1 LEAEKKLKIALVALL
16 IVILIGTL
24 GYGLIER
31 WSILDSLYM
40 SVITIATVGYKEVY
54 PLSFTGKVFTIFY
67 IIFGV
72 GTTLYAVGAGAQ
84 LMLEGQIR
92 NILGRRKM
100 SKKIQE
106 MKDHYIIC
114 GYGKVGQ
121 QIYDEFSSRQ
131 VLCTV
136 VERNP
141 ETVEKAIRD
150 GVLVVQG
157 DSTEDSV
164 LEEAGI
170 KRAKGLISAV
180 ASESDNVYISLSAR
194 VLNPKIFIVAR
205 AETAEAEKKLLRAGA
220 NRAISPHTLGGTRMA
235 MAALRPHV
243 VDFMSVATSSEGMD
257 IRIEEL
263 EVKESS
269 PLSNSTLRD
278 CELRQKVG
286 AIVLAIHKKD
296 GKMLSAPSAD
306 SKIEP
311 GDILIAIGKR
321 EELEKLEKL
330 VSS

>member
-1 LEAEKKLKIALVALL
+1 
-16 IVILIGTL
+16 
-24 GYGLIER
+24 
-31 WSILDSLYM
+31 M

-106 MKDHYIIC
+106 IKDHYIIC

-121 QIYDEFSSRQ
+121 QIYNEFSSRQ
-131 VLCTV
+131 VFCTV
-136 VERNP
+136 VEKDP

-150 GVLVVQG
+150 GVLVIQG

-170 KRAKGLISAV
+170 KRARGLISAV

-220 NRAISPHTLGGTRMA
+220 NKAISPHTLGGTRMA
-235 MAALRPHV
+235 MAALRPHM

-263 EVKESS
+263 EVKEGSS
-269 PLSNSTLRD
+269 LSNSTLRD

-286 AIVLAIHKKD
+286 VIVLGIHKKD
-296 GKMLSAPSAD
+296 GQMLFTPPSD

-311 GDILIAIGKR
+311 GDILIAIGKN
-321 EELEKLEKL
+321 EELEELERL

>member
-1 LEAEKKLKIALVALL
+1 MDAEKKLKIALVALL

>member
-1 LEAEKKLKIALVALL
+1 MVAEKKLKIAFVAFL
-16 IVILIGTL
+16 IVIAIGTF
-24 GYGLIER
+24 GYSLIEG
-31 WSILDSLYM
+31 WDFFDSLYF
-40 SVITIATVGYKEVY
+40 VTGIAFVGFGETHPITT
-54 PLSFTGKVFTIFY
+54 TGKVFTIFF
-67 IIFGV
+67 IFFGV
-72 GTTLYAVGAGAQ
+72 GITIFAITAGVQ
-84 LMLEGQIR
+84 LILEGQIR

-106 MKDHYIIC
+106 IKDHYIIC

-121 QIYDEFSSRQ
+121 QIYQELAGRQ
-131 VLCTV
+131 IPCTAIEKDPV
-136 VERNP
+136 
-141 ETVEKAIRD
+141 TVEKAIKD

-157 DSTEDSV
+157 DSTEDLV

-205 AETAEAEKKLLRAGA
+205 AETEGAEKKLLRAGA

-257 IRIEEL
+257 IRIEEV
-263 EVKESS
+263 EVKEGSS
-269 PLSNSTLRD
+269 LSNSTLRD

-286 AIVLAIHKKD
+286 VIVLGIHKKD
-296 GKMLSAPSAD
+296 GQMLFTPPSD

-311 GDILIAIGKR
+311 GDILIAIGKN
-321 EELEKLEKL
+321 EELEELERL

>member
-1 LEAEKKLKIALVALL
+1 MDAEKKLKIALAALL

-24 GYGLIER
+24 GYSFIER
-31 WSILDSLYM
+31 WNVLDSLYM

-54 PLSFTGKVFTIFY
+54 PLSSAGKVFTIFY

-100 SKKIQE
+100 SKKIE
-106 MKDHYIIC
+106 ELKDHYIIC

-121 QIYDEFSSRQ
+121 QIYNELSLRQ
-131 VLCTV
+131 ILCTV
-136 VERNP
+136 VEKDLQ
-141 ETVEKAIRD
+141 TVENAIKD
-150 GVLVVQG
+150 GVLVIQG

-170 KRAKGLISAV
+170 KRARGLISAV
-180 ASESDNVYISLSAR
+180 ASEADNVYISLSAR
-194 VLNPKIFIVAR
+194 VLNPKILIVAR
-205 AETAEAEKKLLRAGA
+205 AETEGAEKKLLRAGA
-220 NRAISPHTLGGTRMA
+220 NRAISPHILGGTRMA

-263 EVKESS
+263 EVKEGSAI
-269 PLSNSTLRD
+269 SNSTLKD
-278 CELRQKVG
+278 CEIRQKVG
-286 AIVLAIHKKD
+286 TIVLAIHKKD
-296 GKMLSAPSAD
+296 GKMLSAPSSD

>member
-1 LEAEKKLKIALVALL
+1 MEAEKKLKIALGALL

-24 GYGLIER
+24 GYSLIER
-31 WSILDSLYM
+31 WNVLDSLYM

-106 MKDHYIIC
+106 IKDHYIIC

-121 QIYDEFSSRQ
+121 QIYNEFSSRQ
-131 VLCTV
+131 VFCTV
-136 VERNP
+136 VEKDP

-150 GVLVVQG
+150 GVLVIQG

-170 KRAKGLISAV
+170 KRARGLISAV

-220 NRAISPHTLGGTRMA
+220 NKAISPHTLGGTRMA

-263 EVKESS
+263 EVKEGSS
-269 PLSNSTLRD
+269 LSNSTLRD

-286 AIVLAIHKKD
+286 VIVLGIHKKD
-296 GKMLSAPSAD
+296 GQMLFTPPSD

-311 GDILIAIGKR
+311 GDILIAIGKN
-321 EELEKLEKL
+321 EELEELERL

>member
-1 LEAEKKLKIALVALL
+1 MEAEKKLKIALGALL

-24 GYGLIER
+24 GYSLIER

-40 SVITIATVGYKEVY
+40 SVITIATVGYKEVC

-100 SKKIQE
+100 SKKIE
-106 MKDHYIIC
+106 ELKDHYIIC

-121 QIYDEFSSRQ
+121 QIYNELSLRQ
-131 VLCTV
+131 ILCTV
-136 VERNP
+136 VEKDLQ
-141 ETVEKAIRD
+141 TVENAIKD
-150 GVLVVQG
+150 GVLVIQG

-170 KRAKGLISAV
+170 KRARGLISAV
-180 ASESDNVYISLSAR
+180 ASEADNVYISLSAR
-194 VLNPKIFIVAR
+194 VLNPKILIVAR
-205 AETAEAEKKLLRAGA
+205 AETEGAEKKLLRAGA
-220 NRAISPHTLGGTRMA
+220 NRAISPHTLGGSRMA

-263 EVKESS
+263 EVKEGSS
-269 PLSNSTLRD
+269 ISNSTLRD
-278 CELRQKVG
+278 CEIRQKVG
-286 AIVLAIHKKD
+286 TIVLAIHKKD
-296 GKMLSAPSAD
+296 GKMLSAPSSD

-321 EELEKLEKL
+321 DELEKLEKL

>member
-1 LEAEKKLKIALVALL
+1 MEAEKKLKIALVALL

>member
-1 LEAEKKLKIALVALL
+1 MDPEKKLKIALGALL
-16 IVILIGTL
+16 IVIVIGTF
-24 GYGLIER
+24 GYSLVEG
-31 WSILDSLYM
+31 WDFLDSLYM
-40 SVITIATVGYKEVY
+40 SVITIATVGYMEVQ
-54 PLSFTGKVFTIFY
+54 PLSSTGRVFTIFF

-106 MKDHYIIC
+106 VKDHYIIC

-121 QIYDEFSSRQ
+121 QIYNEFSSRQ

-136 VERNP
+136 VEKHP
-141 ETVEKAIRD
+141 ETVEKAIKE

-205 AETAEAEKKLLRAGA
+205 AEAPEAEKKLLRAGA

-263 EVKESS
+263 EVKEGSS
-269 PLSNSTLRD
+269 LSNSTLRD

-286 AIVLAIHKKD
+286 VIVLGIHKKD
-296 GKMLSAPSAD
+296 GQMLFTPPSD

-311 GDILIAIGKR
+311 GDILIAIGKS
-321 EELEKLEKL
+321 EELERLEKL
-330 VSS
+330 TSS

>member
-1 LEAEKKLKIALVALL
+1 MEAEKKLKIALVALL

-106 MKDHYIIC
+106 IKDHYIVC

-121 QIYDEFSSRQ
+121 QIYNEFSSRQ
-131 VLCTV
+131 VFCTV
-136 VERNP
+136 VEKDP
-141 ETVEKAIRD
+141 ETVEKAIRE
-150 GVLVVQG
+150 GTLVIQG

-170 KRAKGLISAV
+170 KRARGLISAV

-243 VDFMSVATSSEGMD
+243 VDFMSVATSSEGVD

-263 EVKESS
+263 EVKEGSS
-269 PLSNSTLRD
+269 LSNSTLRD

-286 AIVLAIHKKD
+286 VIVLGIHKKD
-296 GKMLSAPSAD
+296 GQMLFTPPSD

-311 GDILIAIGKR
+311 GDILIAIGKN
-321 EELEKLEKL
+321 EELEELERL

>member
-1 LEAEKKLKIALVALL
+1 LQPDKKLKIALGALV
-16 IVILIGTL
+16 IVIGIGTL
-24 GYGLIER
+24 GYSLIEG
-31 WSILDSLYM
+31 WDILDSLYM
-40 SVITIATVGYKEVY
+40 SVITISTVGFKEAY
-54 PLSFTGKVFTIFY
+54 PLSLTGKVFTLFF

-72 GTTLYAVGAGAQ
+72 GTTLFAVGAGAQ
-84 LMLEGQIR
+84 FMLEGQLR
-92 NILGRRKM
+92 SILGRRKM

-106 MKDHYIIC
+106 LKDHYIIC

-121 QIYDEFSSRQ
+121 QIYNEFSSRQ

-136 VERNP
+136 VEKDP
-141 ETVEKAIRD
+141 QTVEKAIKD

-180 ASESDNVYISLSAR
+180 ASEADNVFISLSAR
-194 VLNPKIFIVAR
+194 ELNPDIFIVAR

-220 NRAISPHTLGGTRMA
+220 NRAVSPHTLGGTRMA
-235 MAALRPHV
+235 MAALRPHL
-243 VDFMSVATSSEGMD
+243 VDFMKVAISAEGKD

-263 EVKESS
+263 EVKEGSS
-269 PLSNSTLRD
+269 VSNLTLKE

-286 AIVLAIHKKD
+286 VIVLGIHKKE
-296 GKMLSAPSAD
+296 GQMLFTPFPD

-311 GDILIAIGKR
+311 GDILIAFGKR
-321 EELEKLEKL
+321 EDLERLEKLT
-330 VSS
+330 SS

>member
-1 LEAEKKLKIALVALL
+1 MDPEKKLKIALGALL
-16 IVILIGTL
+16 IVIVIGTF
-24 GYGLIER
+24 GYSLVEG
-31 WSILDSLYM
+31 WDFLDSLYM
-40 SVITIATVGYKEVY
+40 SVITIATVGYMEVQ
-54 PLSFTGKVFTIFY
+54 PLSSTGRVFTIFF

-106 MKDHYIIC
+106 VKDHYIIC

-121 QIYDEFSSRQ
+121 QIYNEFSSRQ

-136 VERNP
+136 VEKHP
-141 ETVEKAIRD
+141 ETVEKAIKE

-170 KRAKGLISAV
+170 KRARGLISAV

-243 VDFMSVATSSEGMD
+243 VDFMSVATSSEGVD

-263 EVKESS
+263 EVKEGSS
-269 PLSNSTLRD
+269 LSNSTLRD

-286 AIVLAIHKKD
+286 VIVLGIHKKD
-296 GKMLSAPSAD
+296 GQMLFTPPSD

-311 GDILIAIGKR
+311 GDILIAIGKS
-321 EELEKLEKL
+321 EELERLEKL
-330 VSS
+330 TSS